1 MPKIIVTAA
10 ELTSPKTVTLAQLRR
25 VLLPYCM
32 GWRWAEDAIN
42 DLWLKGCP
50 MPYCG
55 PGVEEV
61 RILLPGQ
68 FRKWWAEVQ
77 QRIGYEVAAEV
88 MYVEAIH

>member
-1 MPKIIVTAA
+1 MPRLIVSAA
-10 ELTSPKTVTLAQLRR
+10 EITTPKTVTLGQLRR

-32 GWRWAEDAIN
+32 GWKWAEDAIT

-55 PGVEEV
+55 PGKEEV

-68 FRKWWAEVQ
+68 FRKWWLEVR
-77 QRIGYEVAAEV
+77 QRMGHDIAAEV
-88 MYVEAIH
+88 VYAQAIR